1 MNSSMINP
9 MKLSIHLFTIFLIFL
24 FQFPTVIPH
33 SLSIKTILLSDNS
46 IANGIS
52 IALLSTST
60 NKYLNKDFL
69 PLINSTDPSPEFFF
83 VNTWDLPWNYDS
95 SSAKLKGELQLRSF
109 SSGLWAMA
117 LNNGGSRVQVPSKKP
132 WGWETFSYERIGNDS
147 LVLKKGEY
155 YLRVFNNE
163 IWADGKN
170 FSIAEKFIIKKI
182 NERVEPNIFG
192 VNLGGWLVPEKWM
205 APSLFK
211 GSNATSQYDLC
222 KELTQELCKQLL
234 QRHYETFFDIKNDLV
249 TIQSKGDAFFIR
261 KKENKSKNYLK

>member
-1 MNSSMINP
+1 MNSSIIKP
-9 MKLSIHLFTIFLIFL
+9 MKSSIKFFTIFLIFL
-24 FQFPTVIPH
+24 FHFPITTPH
-33 SLSIKTILLSDNS
+33 SLSIKTSLVPDNS

-52 IALLSTST
+52 IALLTTST
-60 NKYLNKDFL
+60 NKYLNKDFE
-69 PLINSTDPSPEFFF
+69 PLINSKDPSPEFFF

-95 SSAKLKGELQLRSF
+95 SSTKLKGELQLRSF

-117 LNNGGSRVQVPSKKP
+117 LNGGGNRVKVPSKKP

-147 LVLKKGEY
+147 LVLKKGDY

-163 IWADGKN
+163 IWADGQN

-205 APSLFK
+205 SPALFK

-222 KELTQELCKQLL
+222 KELTPEVCKELMK
-234 QRHYETFFDIKNDLV
+234 RHYETFFDLKKDLV
-249 TIQSKGDAFFIR
+249 TIKSKGEAFF
-261 KKENKSKNYLK
+261 Y